1 MTAIMALL
9 LHEFNAFSFSGQR
22 RSPSSKQMSFLYTE
36 GPAAPTGCH
45 ADFQS
50 TAAHVTLCRSGK
62 CLRHGDGSQE
72 EEVPSITVGDSMC
85 PNKLLDKFRIV
96 TSKSAFGL

>member
-1 MTAIMALL
+1 MRFPSVARGALRAL
-9 LHEFNAFSFSGQR
+9 NKCHF
-22 RSPSSKQMSFLYTE
+22 YTE

-45 ADFQS
+45 VDFQS
-50 TAAHVTLCRSGK
+50 TAAHVTLCCSGK

-85 PNKLLDKFRIV
+85 PKLLDKFRIV